1 MLSGSREMYGC
12 RFNAFC
18 GENRCIPRH
27 FRYNEIIRQT
37 WKTDIIPG
45 GRGFS
50 CSGGAAGGMGIQEGF
65 PEKEDKMKAVN
76 DIRFLF
82 GILWKEKKR
91 YFFIVTAA
99 FFLPAV
105 LNLIQVVFPKGIVEA
120 LERQDFTGTGILA
133 VFMCVSVFCME
144 ALSSLVEYKR
154 YCCTGEFGIVLNRL
168 LAEAAAKWPY
178 EKFED
183 FASRERY
190 HFAVMCLKEG
200 TADAVI
206 GCAASV
212 AGSLLS
218 LFSLLYLSQR
228 VVWWL
233 WIVIALSVVINIG
246 CEIYRANYDYKSY
259 GEYSSVDMRM
269 LYARD
274 VLTWKEFA
282 KESRLFSMYDY
293 VSGTAEHYINL
304 LSSMQ
309 SKRAVKTFKAYFLSC
324 VFDFIQRI
332 AVFGYIAYEAYAGRI
347 SVADFSMLTLALIT
361 ISALC
366 IDIAKKIIQI
376 GEKAKYIEAYA
387 DVIRDRETQE
397 GKEKPGE
404 SGGGMRNLRF
414 EQVSFSYPGT
424 DSRVLEDISYTFT
437 AGKKYGI
444 VGANGSGK
452 TTFINLLMG
461 MYSPAAGS
469 ISCNGRNMREISGD
483 SWRKMFSA
491 VCQDFHVYAYT
502 AEENVT
508 MFGRNEA
515 ACVRDALER
524 AGMGW
529 LEETEYLTSEYEQG
543 RELSGGEAQKLAV
556 ARAIYRDADIFV
568 FDEPTAALSP
578 TSEQELYEN
587 VFREMK
593 DKTVFFISH
602 RLASCRMCDEILV
615 FEKGRIVESGRH
627 EELMEQDGIY
637 AEMYRAQAS
646 LYGK

>member
-1 MLSGSREMYGC
+1 M
-12 RFNAFC
+12 
-18 GENRCIPRH
+18 
-27 FRYNEIIRQT
+27 
-37 WKTDIIPG
+37 KTV
-45 GRGFS
+45 
-50 CSGGAAGGMGIQEGF
+50 
-65 PEKEDKMKAVN
+65 KN
-76 DIRFLF
+76 IRFLF
-82 GILWKEKKR
+82 GVLWKKNKR
-91 YFFIVTAA
+91 YFCAVAVT
-99 FFLPAV
+99 FVLPAV
-105 LNLIQVVFPKGIVEA
+105 INLVQVTFPKGILEA
-120 LERQDFTGTGILA
+120 LERQDVTGTGILA
-133 VFMCVSVFCME
+133 VSMCVLVFCME
-144 ALSSLVEYKR
+144 TISSFAEYKK
-154 YCCTGEFGIVLNRL
+154 YSCTGDFDIALNRL

-178 EKFED
+178 EKFEE

-190 HFAVMCLKEG
+190 HFAVMCIKEG

-206 GCAASV
+206 GCMAAIV
-212 AGSLLS
+212 GSMLS
-218 LFSLLYLSQR
+218 LFSLLYISQI

-233 WIVIALSVVINIG
+233 WIVIGLSIAVIIG

-259 GEYSSVDMRM
+259 EEYSAVDMCM

-274 VLTWKEFA
+274 VLTWKDFA

-293 VSGTAEHYINL
+293 ISSTANHYIEL
-304 LSSMQ
+304 LSSLQ

-332 AVFGYIAYEAYAGRI
+332 AVFGYIAYEAYSGRI

-366 IDIAKKIIQI
+366 IHIAKNIIHV
-376 GEKAKYIEAYA
+376 GETAKYIEAY
-387 DVIRDRETQE
+387 VHIIRDRETPDR
-397 GKEKPGE
+397 KEKLEGNS
-404 SGGGMRNLRF
+404 SGKLDLRF
-414 EQVSFSYPGT
+414 EHVNFSYPGANF
-424 DSRVLEDISYTFT
+424 RALEDISYTFE

-452 TTFINLLMG
+452 TTFINLLTG
-461 MYSPAAGS
+461 MYSPTSGS
-469 ISCNGRNMREISGD
+469 ISCNGRKMSEVSGE

-491 VCQDFHVYAYT
+491 VCQDFNIYAYT

-508 MFGRNEA
+508 MFQNDKPDN
-515 ACVRDALER
+515 VREALER
-524 AGMGW
+524 AGISWMD
-529 LEETEYLTSEYEQG
+529 ETGYLTSEYEQG

-556 ARAIYRDADIFV
+556 ARAIYRDAGIFV

-578 TSEQELYEN
+578 TSEQELYES

-615 FEKGRIVESGRH
+615 FEEGKVVESGGH
-627 EELMEQDGIY
+627 EKLMKEGGLY
-637 AEMYRAQAS
+637 AEMYHAQAS